1 MSGGRD
7 GRLGVGIIG
16 AGRVGP
22 VIGAALAGAGHALTA
37 ITSGS
42 DDDRVE
48 AILPGLPV
56 LSADEVVRRSE
67 LVVIAVPHEQLPGLV
82 AGLADVGAWQ
92 PGQLVLHTDP
102 AYGARVLDP
111 AAQRGAIPLAIHPAI
126 VFTGASSIDLRQ
138 LAQAYAA
145 VTAPGPV
152 LPIAQALAVELGC
165 EPVVVAEE
173 DRTVYAEAIATA
185 TEFSR
190 SIVRQSSDLLT
201 RVGVDNPGGYLS
213 ALVRSSVDQ
222 ALIEGAGLRGLDGDD
237 TIDR

>member
-1 MSGGRD
+1 MSGRD

-22 VIGAALAGAGHALTA
+22 VVGAALAGAGHALTG

-48 AILPGLPV
+48 AILPGLPQ
-56 LSADEVVRRSE
+56 LTADEVVRRSE
-67 LVVIAVPHEQLPGLV
+67 LVVIAVPHDQLPGLV
-82 AGLADVGAWQ
+82 AGLADLGVWQ
-92 PGQLVLHTDP
+92 PGQLVLHTDA

-111 AAQRGAIPLAIHPAI
+111 AALRGAIPLAIHPAI

-145 VTAPGPV
+145 VTAPAPV

-165 EPVVVAEE
+165 EPVVVAED
-173 DRTVYAEAIATA
+173 DRATYAEAIATA

-190 SIVRQSSDLLT
+190 SIVRQSSELLA
-201 RVGVDNPGGYLS
+201 RVGVENPGGYLS

-222 ALIEGAGLRGLDGDD
+222 ALVEGSGRGPLDADA
-237 TIDR
+237 TIDG